1 MKIGIKTVQD
11 FMSLLIRR
19 RWWIVAPF
27 IALSCLVAI
36 LTKELPKV
44 YVSEALVIV
53 RPRDVPENFVMDFNS
68 SSTQQRLK
76 SIQQMVL
83 SRSNLTA
90 IARQHLTEMPDN
102 RNLTMDELV
111 DRLRKQISVRFSFEP
126 DSRGIPSVIAFSLT
140 CQDKDPRMAQAIAA
154 QLTTLFMQRDEEERG
169 TKVKGTTN
177 FLSNELEKQDTAL
190 VQSDTHLLALKSQ
203 NLEQLPEGLE
213 GNLRALDRL
222 SADKRANEEALIRLA
237 STRLGLEQLMAQ
249 VPEHLEAPKPVNEK
263 EQDPSVKT
271 YLNSKAE
278 YQGTLAGR
286 AADHPDVQIAKMRME
301 RARKQVPEDV
311 LEALENPKPAEKAEE
326 DASLKYKNPTYTTFE
341 NEMRN
346 LRTEYDIRIADRKMI
361 DDAIAKTTQRI
372 NNTPRVALALNPVIR
387 DNTDL
392 RRERDELK
400 SGLTKATLSA
410 NLEDRQQGSN
420 FILQDE
426 ASLPSDAQ
434 KPNKWWVLGMGCL
447 ASLALSIGFA
457 FIVDLARQRVWT
469 QSEIETLWNVPVM
482 VDIPAIVTDADQIVL
497 RRKKL
502 AFATFFLAAF
512 AVYSVFL
519 YGVYLKQ
526 HYILQQLEPVLQT
539 LVYR

>member
-1 MKIGIKTVQD
+1 
-11 FMSLLIRR
+11 MSLLIRR
-19 RWWIVAPF
+19 RWWVIAPF

-44 YVSEALVIV
+44 FVSQALVIV

-83 SRSNLTA
+83 SRTNLAA
-90 IARQHLTEMPDN
+90 IALQHENDMPEL
-102 RNLTMDELV
+102 RNLTMDERV
-111 DRLRKQISVRFSFEP
+111 DRLRKQINVGFSFEL
-126 DSRGIPSVIAFSLT
+126 DSRGVPSVIAFAIT
-140 CQDKDPRMAQAIAA
+140 CQDKDPRMAQAIASE
-154 QLTTLFMQRDEEERG
+154 LTRLFMRRDAEERAS
-169 TKVKGTTN
+169 KVSGTTN
-177 FLSNELEKQDTAL
+177 FLSNELEKKDTAL

-203 NLEQLPEGLE
+203 NLDQLPESLE
-213 GNLRALDRL
+213 GNLRALEIL

-237 STRLGLEQLMAQ
+237 STRLGYEQVMAQ
-249 VPEHLEAPKPVNEK
+249 VPEYLEAPKVAAEK
-263 EQDPSVKT
+263 EKDPYVDI
-271 YLNSKAE
+271 YLRSKAE

-286 AADHPDVQIAKMRME
+286 TADHPDVQIAKARLD
-301 RARKQVPEDV
+301 RARAQVPAET
-311 LEALENPKPAEKAEE
+311 LEALENPKTEKAADE
-326 DASLKYKNPTYTTFE
+326 AAPVKYKNPNYTTYE

-346 LRTEYDIRIADRKMI
+346 LRTDYEIGIAKRKQI
-361 DDAIAKTTQRI
+361 DDQIVSVTKRI
-372 NNTPRVALALNPVIR
+372 NNIPRVALALNPVIR

-392 RRERDELK
+392 RRERDELN

-410 NLEDRQQGSN
+410 NLESRQQGSN

-426 ASLPSDAQ
+426 ANLPSEAQ
-434 KPNKWWVLGMGCL
+434 KPNKWWVLAMGCL
-447 ASLALSIGFA
+447 ASFVLSIGFA
-457 FIVDLARQRVWT
+457 FIVDLARQRIWT

-482 VDIPAIVTDADQIVL
+482 VDIPAIVTDADQVVL
-497 RRKKL
+497 RKKKL

-526 HYILQQLEPVLQT
+526 HYILQQLDPVLQT